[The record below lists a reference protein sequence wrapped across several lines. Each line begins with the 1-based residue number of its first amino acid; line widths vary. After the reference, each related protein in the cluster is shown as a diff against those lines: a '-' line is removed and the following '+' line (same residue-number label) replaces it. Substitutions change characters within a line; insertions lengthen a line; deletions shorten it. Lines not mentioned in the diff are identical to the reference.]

1 MKTRE
6 ECIKGIVSGGAL
18 AGIMGIF
25 MLITSDT
32 GAVPVTNVGLRG
44 TGITAAMIIELVIM
58 FIGIGVMLSNISS
71 LGKINGTGSNCSDQA
86 GGRTQKKQNPGTNAK
101 NVTYTYCYCGQCG
114 RKLKLAN
121 ARGRVEAICPVCGH
135 KTLINC

>member
-18 AGIMGIF
+18 AGVMGIF

-44 TGITAAMIIELVIM
+44 GGLTAAMIIELVIM
-58 FIGIGVMLSNISS
+58 FIGIGVMLSNISA
-71 LGKINGTGSNCSDQA
+71 LGKINGNNS
-86 GGRTQKKQNPGTNAK
+86 AK
-101 NVTYTYCYCGQCG
+101 NNEAAKTTAGSAKNITYTYCYCGQCG

-121 ARGRVEAICPVCGH
+121 AKGQVKAICPVCGH